1 MTATVTVLA
10 ATSTKLWWYVARSTG
25 LVAWALTTASV
36 LWGLA
41 LSTRALGPR
50 PPAPWLL
57 DLHRFL
63 GGLACA
69 FVGLH
74 IVGLVADTY
83 TYWAWKE
90 ILVPLATKWKPGP
103 TAWGIV
109 SMYVLIAV
117 EATSLAMRRLPR
129 KLWRGVH
136 FLSFPLFVTASMH
149 LLQAG
154 TDRANYVL
162 RWLVLLSVVAV
173 LFFTLYR
180 IMMAYFGR
188 RPRARDRAA
197 MLAAARN
204 SSPR

>member
-1 MTATVTVLA
+1 MLLA
-10 ATSTKLWWYVARSTG
+10 ASSTKLWWYVSRSTG
-25 LVAWALTTASV
+25 IVAWILVTASV

-63 GGLACA
+63 GGLACV

-74 IVGLVADTY
+74 LGGLVVDTY
-83 TYWAWKE
+83 THWAWVE
-90 ILVPLATKWKPGP
+90 ILVPMATTWKPGA
-103 TAWGIV
+103 TAWGVV
-109 SMYVLIAV
+109 SLYVLAAV
-117 EATSLAMRRLPR
+117 EVTSLAMKHLPR

-136 FLSFPLFVTASMH
+136 FLSFPLYVTASVH
-149 LLQAG
+149 LLKAG
-154 TDRANYVL
+154 TDRGNYVL

-188 RPRARDRAA
+188 HPRSSGRRA
-197 MLAAARN
+197 MLVAAREL
-204 SSPR
+204 PRDPAR

>member
-1 MTATVTVLA
+1 MTATVLA
-10 ATSTKLWWYVARSTG
+10 ASSTKLWWYVSRSTG
-25 LVAWALTTASV
+25 IVAWALTTAAV

-63 GGLACA
+63 GGLACV
-69 FVGLH
+69 FVGFHL
-74 IVGLVADTY
+74 VGLVADNY
-83 TYWAWKE
+83 THWAWKE
-90 ILVPLATKWKPGP
+90 ILIPMASSWKPGA

-109 SMYVLIAV
+109 SLYLVVAI
-117 EATSLAMRRLPR
+117 EATSLAMKRMPR
-129 KLWRGVH
+129 KIWRAVH
-136 FLSFPLFVTASMH
+136 FSSFPLFLTASLH
-149 LLQAG
+149 LLKAG
-154 TDRANYVL
+154 TDRGNYVL
-162 RWLVLLSVVAV
+162 RWIVLLSVVAV

-188 RPRARDRAA
+188 SPKAQNRAA

-204 SSPR
+204 TAER